1 MPNSVFPLQKPS
13 MSLEQAFAQAI
24 AFCQAGQWQ
33 EAESLYQAIVLNQ
46 PSPMQGQ
53 YWLSYIDA
61 LIQAGKPVPT
71 AADASMQQ
79 AQVVQEVKKA
89 QEVQEAAEP
98 AQEIPVS
105 IKLAKLPNPR
115 YTARQPRW
123 PWKMALGAGHVPGR
137 RQIHLL
143 LAHYQRA
150 QYDEAA
156 ILARSLTHVFPHH
169 DLGWKVLIATL
180 QMQGRMA
187 DAQQAQEQRRISRAA
202 RRRNLLPA

>member
-1 MPNSVFPLQKPS
+1 

-24 AFCQAGQWQ
+24 AYCQAGQWQ

-46 PSPMQGQ
+46 TSPLQGQ

-61 LIQAGKPVPT
+61 LIKAGKPVP
-71 AADASMQQ
+71 AIADASVQQ
-79 AQVVQEVKKA
+79 VQEVKKV
-89 QEVQEAAEP
+89 QEVHEAAEP

-123 PWKMALGAGHVPGR
+123 PWKMALGTGHVPGR

-156 ILARSLTHVFPHH
+156 ILARSLTQVFPHH
-169 DLGWKVLIATL
+169 DLGWKILVATL
-180 QMQGRMA
+180 QMQGRMT
-187 DAQQAQEQRRISRAA
+187 DAQQAQEQRRISRAV